1 MRNVSH
7 HRTRSF
13 SMGGDYM
20 NNTMIKVGGV
30 AIKSPSVFK
39 WGLMDNSAS
48 DAGRVQDSN
57 DTMYKNR
64 TSQKRKIDLAWNF
77 PTKEET
83 ATLLQA
89 FNPEYI
95 TVTYPDALTG
105 QDRTAEF
112 YVGDRSAPMKIW
124 TVGNKRYE
132 QLSFN
137 IIER

>member
-1 MRNVSH
+1 
-7 HRTRSF
+7 
-13 SMGGDYM
+13 
-20 NNTMIKVGGV
+20 MIKVGGV
-30 AIKSPSVFK
+30 QIKSPSSFT
-39 WGLMDNSAS
+39 WGIQDNSAS
-48 DAGRVQDSN
+48 DAGRVQDGN

-64 TSQKRKIDLAWNF
+64 TSQKRKLQLSWNGLS
-77 PTKEET
+77 KEDT
-83 ATLLQA
+83 ATILQA

-95 TVTYPDALTG
+95 MVTYPDSLTG

-112 YVGDRSAPMKIW
+112 YSGDKSTPIKVW